1 MSRVSIKRIEL
12 TDFKGQHEKE
22 ILLNGTNAIV
32 AGKNGSGK
40 TTLADSWY
48 WTMADK
54 DYLLKN
60 NPDIRPD
67 DGRDCVPRVDMEL
80 EIDGKPLNIAKYQK
94 KSVSKPKADGTVRV
108 TLSNKYEINGV
119 AKTEKAFREDMAIKG
134 IDFDNFIV
142 LSNIDAFTNQKL
154 ADMRSVVFSMASTHS
169 DLEIAQECA
178 DCEEVA
184 KLLND
189 YRLDEIEAMNKA
201 KKKNADERIDSIPNQ
216 IKGLEMAK
224 VDIDVAELELQ
235 KNAIKERMNQIQK
248 QLDSISDDSQV
259 DALRL
264 KMNEIKALMIE
275 EEEKAQ
281 KKVDE
286 EYRRRKEEFNR
297 TTSEKEELERRI
309 SNVQMDLRHAESGIT
324 RNALELQNARGRYKT
339 LRDSTY
345 DDSEIQKIEAESFGD
360 ELSICPTCGQKM
372 LDEQIEQAKEQFESS
387 KKKRLDMARK
397 AKEDWELRKKVQL
410 NSIAAEGNAAKTDLE
425 ESQKAKEES
434 ESSVSVLEDELAKIA
449 AENKVA
455 EDAMKNFQKTAS
467 MDENKMYQEYSK
479 QLESLK
485 EEIQVLPNL
494 ADKKAE
500 YNHLLNEKQAE
511 LIAVEQEISK
521 SWNNESINDQVSQM
535 KQALRDSAQKSAD
548 ADKILFQIKR
558 IRMKK
563 NEMLDAEVNSHFSG
577 VKVQLF
583 TYQKNGDAVDACDWF
598 VFDESNQKW
607 TKLIGCANT
616 ALAIKGKIAIIN
628 GLQNY
633 FGMHLPV
640 FVDYAAELD
649 DSNMKSINAD
659 CQIIFLKVTNQDLSV
674 SAV

>member
-142 LSNIDAFTNQKL
+142 LSHIDAFTNQKL
-154 ADMRSVVFSMASTHS
+154 ADMRSVVFSMASTHP

-201 KKKNADERIDSIPNQ
+201 QKKNADERIDSIPNQ

-387 KKKRLDMARK
+387 KKKRINVAQK

-410 NSIAAEGNAAKTDLE
+410 NSIATEGNAVKAALE
-425 ESQKAKEES
+425 ESQKAKEEA
-434 ESSVSVLEDELAKIA
+434 ESSISILEDELIQITSRNEA
-449 AENKVA
+449 AAVV
-455 EDAMKNFQKTAS
+455 MKNFQRVVS
-467 MDENKMYQEYSK
+467 MNGNRKYQEYKK

-485 EEIQVLPNL
+485 AEVQSLPNL

-500 YNHLLNEKQAE
+500 YNHLLSEKQSE
-511 LIAVEQEISK
+511 LISVEQEISK
-521 SWNNESINDQVSQM
+521 SWNNESIDEQISQL
-535 KQALRDSAQKSAD
+535 KEALRENAQRSAD
-548 ADKILFQIKR
+548 ADRILFQIKT

-563 NEMLDAEVNSHFSG
+563 NETLDEEVNSYFSG
-577 VKVQLF
+577 VKVQLY
-583 TYQKNGDAVDACDWF
+583 TYQKNGDAMDACDWF
-598 VFDESNQKW
+598 VFDDSNKKW

-633 FGMHLPV
+633 FGMHFPI

-649 DSNMKSINAD
+649 DSNMKNIKFD
-659 CQIIFLKVTNQDLSV
+659 CQMIFLKVANQDLSI

>member
-142 LSNIDAFTNQKL
+142 LSHIDAFTNQKL
-154 ADMRSVVFSMASTHS
+154 ADMRSVVFSMANTHS
-169 DLEIAQECA
+169 DLEIAQECES
-178 DCEEVA
+178 CEETA

-201 KKKNADERIDSIPNQ
+201 KKKNADERIESIPDQ

-224 VDIDVAELELQ
+224 VNIDVAELELQ
-235 KNAIKERMNQIQK
+235 KNAIKEQISQIQK
-248 QLDSISDDSQV
+248 QLDSLSDDNRV
-259 DALRL
+259 DDLRS
-264 KMNEIKALMIE
+264 KMNEVKSLMIA

-286 EYRRRKEEFNR
+286 EYKRKNEEFLQS
-297 TTSEKEELERRI
+297 TSEKEQVEIKLSNLRI
-309 SNVQMDLRHAESGIT
+309 DLRHAESGIT

-345 DDSEIQKIEAESFGD
+345 DNSEIQKIEAESFGD
-360 ELSICPTCGQKM
+360 ELSICPTCGQRM
-372 LDEQIEQAKEQFESS
+372 PEDQIERAKEQFESS
-387 KKKRLDMARK
+387 KKKRINVAQK
-397 AKEDWELRKKVQL
+397 AKRDWELRKKMQL
-410 NSIAAEGNAAKTDLE
+410 NSIATEGNAAKVALE
-425 ESQKAKEES
+425 ESQKAKEEA
-434 ESSVSVLEDELAKIA
+434 ESSISAMEDELAKIT
-449 AENKVA
+449 AENEAA
-455 EDAMKNFQKTAS
+455 EDAVKNFQKTAS
-467 MDENKMYQEYSK
+467 MDGNKRYQEYSK

-485 EEIQVLPNL
+485 AEVQHIPNL
-494 ADKKAE
+494 TDKKAE

-521 SWNNESINDQVSQM
+521 SWNNESIDEQILQL
-535 KQALRDSAQKSAD
+535 KQALRDSTQKSAD

-659 CQIIFLKVTNQDLSV
+659 CQIIFLKVTNQDLSI

>member
-1 MSRVSIKRIEL
+1 MSRVAIKKITL
-12 TDFKGQHEKE
+12 TDFKGQREKE
-22 ILLNGTNAIV
+22 IILNGTNGVV

-48 WTMADK
+48 WTMSDK
-54 DYLLKN
+54 DYLLKS

-67 DGRDCVPRVDMEL
+67 DGRDCIPRVDVEL
-80 EIDGKPLNIAKYQK
+80 EIDGKPINIAKYQK
-94 KSVSKPKADGTVRV
+94 KSVSKPKEDGTVRV

-142 LSNIDAFTNQKL
+142 LSHIDAFTNQKL
-154 ADMRSVVFSMASTHS
+154 AEMRSVVFSMASTHS
-169 DLEIAQECA
+169 DLEIAQECEN
-178 DCEEVA
+178 CEETA

-201 KKKNADERIDSIPNQ
+201 KKKNADERIDSILNQ

-235 KNAIKERMNQIQK
+235 KNAIKEQMNQVQIQIAS
-248 QLDSISDDSQV
+248 LSDDSRA
-259 DALRL
+259 DDLIA
-264 KMNEIKALMIE
+264 KMNEIKALMAV

-286 EYRRRKEEFNR
+286 EYRRRKEELNH
-297 TTSEKEELERRI
+297 TTLEKEELERKL

-345 DDSEIQKIEAESFGD
+345 DDSEIQKIEAESFG
-360 ELSICPTCGQKM
+360 EEISICPTCGQKM
-372 LDEQIEQAKEQFESS
+372 PEDQIEQAKEQFESY

-397 AKEDWELRKKVQL
+397 AKEDWELRKKMQL
-410 NSIAAEGNAAKTDLE
+410 NSIATEGNTAKAALE
-425 ESQKAKEES
+425 ESQKAKEEA
-434 ESSVSVLEDELAKIA
+434 ESSISALEDELAKITA
-449 AENKVA
+449 KNEEV
-455 EDAMKNFQKTAS
+455 EDAVKSFQKTAS
-467 MDENKMYQEYSK
+467 MDGNKRYQEHSK
-479 QLESLK
+479 QLEALK
-485 EEIQVLPNL
+485 AEIQDLPNL
-494 ADKKAE
+494 TDKKAE
-500 YNHLLNEKQAE
+500 YNNLLNEKQSE

-521 SWNNESINDQVSQM
+521 SWNNDSIDEQILQL
-535 KQALRDSAQKSAD
+535 KQALRDSTQKSAD
-548 ADKILFQIKR
+548 ADKILFQIKK

-598 VFDESNQKW
+598 VFDDSNQKW

-628 GLQNY
+628 GLQEY
-633 FGMHLPV
+633 FGMHFPV

-649 DSNMKSINAD
+649 DSSMKNIESD
-659 CQIIFLKVTNQDLSV
+659 CQMIFLKVTNQNLSV
-674 SAV
+674 SEV

>member
-535 KQALRDSAQKSAD
+535 KQALRDSAQKNAD

>member
-1 MSRVSIKRIEL
+1 M
-12 TDFKGQHEKE
+12 
-22 ILLNGTNAIV
+22 
-32 AGKNGSGK
+32 
-40 TTLADSWY
+40 
-48 WTMADK
+48 
-54 DYLLKN
+54 
-60 NPDIRPD
+60 
-67 DGRDCVPRVDMEL
+67 
-80 EIDGKPLNIAKYQK
+80 
-94 KSVSKPKADGTVRV
+94 
-108 TLSNKYEINGV
+108 
-119 AKTEKAFREDMAIKG
+119 
-134 IDFDNFIV
+134 
-142 LSNIDAFTNQKL
+142 
-154 ADMRSVVFSMASTHS
+154 
-169 DLEIAQECA
+169 
-178 DCEEVA
+178 
-184 KLLND
+184 
-189 YRLDEIEAMNKA
+189 
-201 KKKNADERIDSIPNQ
+201 
-216 IKGLEMAK
+216 
-224 VDIDVAELELQ
+224 
-235 KNAIKERMNQIQK
+235 
-248 QLDSISDDSQV
+248 
-259 DALRL
+259 
-264 KMNEIKALMIE
+264 
-275 EEEKAQ
+275 
-281 KKVDE
+281 
-286 EYRRRKEEFNR
+286 
-297 TTSEKEELERRI
+297 
-309 SNVQMDLRHAESGIT
+309 
-324 RNALELQNARGRYKT
+324 
-339 LRDSTY
+339 
-345 DDSEIQKIEAESFGD
+345 
-360 ELSICPTCGQKM
+360 
-372 LDEQIEQAKEQFESS
+372 
-387 KKKRLDMARK
+387 
-397 AKEDWELRKKVQL
+397 
-410 NSIAAEGNAAKTDLE
+410 
-425 ESQKAKEES
+425 
-434 ESSVSVLEDELAKIA
+434 EDELAKIA

>member
-169 DLEIAQECA
+169 DLEIAQECES
-178 DCEEVA
+178 CEETA

-297 TTSEKEELERRI
+297 KTSEKEELERRI

-324 RNALELQNARGRYKT
+324 RNALKLQNARGRYKT

-360 ELSICPTCGQKM
+360 ELSICPTCGQRM
-372 LDEQIEQAKEQFESS
+372 PEDQIDRAKEQFESS
-387 KKKRLDMARK
+387 KKKRINVAQK
-397 AKEDWELRKKVQL
+397 AKEDWELRKKVEL
-410 NSIAAEGNAAKTDLE
+410 NSIATEGNAVKAALE
-425 ESQKAKEES
+425 ESQKAKEEA
-434 ESSVSVLEDELAKIA
+434 ESSISAMEDELAKIT
-449 AENKVA
+449 AENEAA
-455 EDAMKNFQKTAS
+455 EDAVKNFQKTAS
-467 MDENKMYQEYSK
+467 MDGNKRYQEYSK

-485 EEIQVLPNL
+485 AEVQHILNL
-494 ADKKAE
+494 TDKKAE

-521 SWNNESINDQVSQM
+521 SWNNESIDEQILQL
-535 KQALRDSAQKSAD
+535 KQALRDSTQKSAD

>member
-142 LSNIDAFTNQKL
+142 LSHIDAFTNQKL
-154 ADMRSVVFSMASTHS
+154 ADMRSVVFSMASTHP

>member
-142 LSNIDAFTNQKL
+142 LSHIDAFTNQKL
-154 ADMRSVVFSMASTHS
+154 ADMRSVVFSMASTHP

-178 DCEEVA
+178 DCEETA

-201 KKKNADERIDSIPNQ
+201 KKKNADERIESIPDQ

-224 VDIDVAELELQ
+224 VNIDVAELELQ

-297 TTSEKEELERRI
+297 KTSEKEELERRI

-324 RNALELQNARGRYKT
+324 RNALKLQNARGRYKT

-360 ELSICPTCGQKM
+360 ELSICPTCGQRM
-372 LDEQIEQAKEQFESS
+372 PEDQIDRAKEQFESS
-387 KKKRLDMARK
+387 KKKRINVAQK
-397 AKEDWELRKKVQL
+397 AKEDWELRKKVEL
-410 NSIAAEGNAAKTDLE
+410 NSIATEGNAVKAALE
-425 ESQKAKEES
+425 ESQKAKEEA
-434 ESSVSVLEDELAKIA
+434 ESSISAMEDELAKIT
-449 AENKVA
+449 AENEAA
-455 EDAMKNFQKTAS
+455 EDAVKNFQKTAS
-467 MDENKMYQEYSK
+467 MDGNKRYQEYSK

-485 EEIQVLPNL
+485 AEVQHILNL
-494 ADKKAE
+494 TDKKAE

-521 SWNNESINDQVSQM
+521 SWNNESIDEQILQL
-535 KQALRDSAQKSAD
+535 KQALRDSTQKSAD

>member
-1 MSRVSIKRIEL
+1 MSRVAIKKITL
-12 TDFKGQHEKE
+12 TDFKGQREKE
-22 ILLNGTNAIV
+22 IILNGTNGIV

-48 WTMADK
+48 WTMSDK
-54 DYLLKN
+54 DYLLKSN
-60 NPDIRPD
+60 QDIRPD
-67 DGRDCVPRVDMEL
+67 DGRDCIPRVDVEL
-80 EIDGKPLNIAKYQK
+80 EIDGKPINIAKYQK
-94 KSVSKPKADGTVRV
+94 KSVSKPKEDGTVRV

-142 LSNIDAFTNQKL
+142 LSHIDAFTNQKL
-154 ADMRSVVFSMASTHS
+154 AEMRSVVFSMASTHS
-169 DLEIAQECA
+169 DLEIAQECEN
-178 DCEEVA
+178 CEETA

-235 KNAIKERMNQIQK
+235 KNAIKEQMNQVQIQIAS
-248 QLDSISDDSQV
+248 LSDDSRA
-259 DALRL
+259 DDLLA
-264 KMNEIKALMIE
+264 KMNEIKALMAA

-286 EYRRRKEEFNR
+286 EYQQRKEELNR
-297 TTSEKEELERRI
+297 TTLEKEELERKL

-345 DDSEIQKIEAESFGD
+345 DDSEIQKIEAESFG
-360 ELSICPTCGQKM
+360 EEISICPTCGQKM
-372 LDEQIEQAKEQFESS
+372 PEDQIEQAKEQFESY

-397 AKEDWELRKKVQL
+397 AKVDWELRKKMQL
-410 NSIAAEGNAAKTDLE
+410 NSIVTEGNTAKAALE
-425 ESQKAKEES
+425 ESQKAKEEA
-434 ESSVSVLEDELAKIA
+434 ESSISALEDELAKITA
-449 AENKVA
+449 KNEEAD
-455 EDAMKNFQKTAS
+455 DAVKSFQKTAS
-467 MDENKMYQEYSK
+467 MDGNKRYQEHSK
-479 QLESLK
+479 QLETLK
-485 EEIQVLPNL
+485 AEIQDLPNL
-494 ADKKAE
+494 TDKKAE
-500 YNHLLNEKQAE
+500 YNNLLNEKQSE

-521 SWNNESINDQVSQM
+521 SWNNDSIDEQILQL
-535 KQALRDSAQKSAD
+535 KQALRDSTQKSAD
-548 ADKILFQIKR
+548 ADKILFQIKK

-563 NEMLDAEVNSHFSG
+563 NETLDAEVNSHFSG

-598 VFDESNQKW
+598 VFDDLNQKW

-633 FGMHLPV
+633 FGMHFPV

-649 DSNMKSINAD
+649 DSSMKNIESD
-659 CQIIFLKVTNQDLSV
+659 CQMIFLKVTNQNLSV
-674 SAV
+674 SEV

>member
-397 AKEDWELRKKVQL
+397 AKEDWELRKKGQL
-410 NSIAAEGNAAKTDLE
+410 NLIAAEGNAAKTDLE